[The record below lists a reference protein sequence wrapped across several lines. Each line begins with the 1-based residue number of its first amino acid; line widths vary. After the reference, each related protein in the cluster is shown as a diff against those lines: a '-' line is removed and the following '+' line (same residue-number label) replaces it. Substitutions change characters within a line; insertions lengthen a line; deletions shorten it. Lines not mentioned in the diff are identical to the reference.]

1 MKKFLKAVGRIDEE
15 LLERYDNIEKSLIP
29 KRKRTHVLKTAV
41 IAACFCVIF
50 GSIFAVLRFTGETEL
65 PFYSDITSEN
75 EGFESSKAEN
85 QSKPDNESSGT
96 VSAVVSNPEQS
107 DVSDNVSNSE
117 NSNVEVSDNESSN
130 SDVSDGES
138 SIPDISGGET
148 SNGETSVPTPP
159 SELNHTM
166 SDEPLWMNPAVA
178 ANGNSYGAQ
187 QAEPSPPYVLFGM
200 GMTAVGKVQQ
210 ILPDTYARL
219 DSLSAEPRYRVIVM
233 EITESVYGKNL
244 PSEIYLTVPTYLDV
258 NVLLNYDEILFA
270 FKQKGFENYV
280 LANETQKRAEAFSMM
295 FETIP
300 GYPEFCFVPF
310 TDGVLDISLWREKG
324 WKNGFY
330 KEEYMLKFFDDRDNF
345 LVMIGDTLEQAKEA
359 VLGYVAEM
367 RYPPLNRVL
376 YSEIF
381 AYDEAKEVLAH
392 CKPFENGIYSQEAY
406 VQNKAA
412 IFFVRHIY
420 GFATNEMIRISEKD
434 GDVTY
439 YGEAFTEEE
448 IAKLPNIADF
458 FENTNL
464 DSLSPMHTDIPNGF
478 ETSKPMLSGKYIK
491 HGGKI
496 YSVAR
501 VAWRMTGELNNESGC
516 YLDDS
521 YFIIS
526 EDGSATLI
534 EREELRTL
542 TGDDTFITNFTYNE
556 FLPTVYE

>member
-1 MKKFLKAVGRIDEE
+1 MKKFLNAVGQIDEE
-15 LLERYDNIEKSLIP
+15 LLDRYEKIEKMHLPQKKNRRI
-29 KRKRTHVLKTAV
+29 LKTVA
-41 IAACFCVIF
+41 IAACFCIII
-50 GSIFAVLRFTGETEL
+50 SSLIAVLSFGGNTDI
-65 PFYSDITSEN
+65 PHYSNITSV
-75 EGFESSKAEN
+75 FESFEG
-85 QSKPDNESSGT
+85 DNPSSRM
-96 VSAVVSNPEQS
+96 P
-107 DVSDNVSNSE
+107 
-117 NSNVEVSDNESSN
+117 NESSN
-130 SDVSDGES
+130 VISEAVSDPEQSETSNTTSQGGNTSQSVES
-138 SIPDISGGET
+138 SLPDESSHGDVSGGET
-148 SNGETSVPTPP
+148 SVPIPP

-166 SDEPLWMNPAVA
+166 SNEPLWLNPVLA
-178 ANGNSYGAQ
+178 GATQ
-187 QAEPSPPYVLFGM
+187 GGSGLTEEQAPPYVLFGM

-219 DSLSAEPRYRVIVM
+219 GASTAELRYRVIVM

-280 LANETQKRAEAFSMM
+280 LANETQKRAEAFSIM

-300 GYPEFCFVPF
+300 GYHEFCFVPF

-324 WKNGFY
+324 WKNRFY
-330 KEEYMLKFFDDRDNF
+330 KEKYLLEFFDDRDNF
-345 LVMIGDTLEQAKEA
+345 LVMSGDTLEQAKKN
-359 VLGYVAEM
+359 VLNYLSDM
-367 RYPPLNRVL
+367 YHTPLDRVL

-381 AYDEAKEVLAH
+381 AYDEAKEVLSH

-406 VQNKAA
+406 VQNRAA

-439 YGEAFTEEE
+439 YGEAFTEVE
-448 IAKLPNIADF
+448 IAMLPNIADF

-501 VAWRMTGELNNESGC
+501 VAWRMTGELNNESGY

-534 EREELRTL
+534 EREELRNL

>member
-1 MKKFLKAVGRIDEE
+1 MKKFLNAVGQIDDE
-15 LLERYDNIEKSLIP
+15 LLDRYEKIEKMHLPQKKNRRI
-29 KRKRTHVLKTAV
+29 LKTVA
-41 IAACFCVIF
+41 IAACFCIII
-50 GSIFAVLRFTGETEL
+50 GSLIAVLSFGGNTDI
-65 PFYSDITSEN
+65 PHYSNITSV
-75 EGFESSKAEN
+75 FESFEG
-85 QSKPDNESSGT
+85 DNPSSRM
-96 VSAVVSNPEQS
+96 P
-107 DVSDNVSNSE
+107 
-117 NSNVEVSDNESSN
+117 NESSN
-130 SDVSDGES
+130 VISEAVSDPEQSETSNTTSQGGNTSQSVES
-138 SIPDISGGET
+138 SLPDESSHGDVSGGET
-148 SNGETSVPTPP
+148 SVPIPP
-159 SELNHTM
+159 TELNHTL
-166 SDEPLWMNPAVA
+166 SNEPLWVNPAIA
-178 ANGNSYGAQ
+178 ANGNSSGAQ
-187 QAEPSPPYVLFGM
+187 QAEPAPPYVLFGM

-219 DSLSAEPRYRVIVM
+219 DALSAEPKYRIIVM

-295 FETIP
+295 FETVP
-300 GYPEFCFVPF
+300 GYHEFCFVPF

-324 WKNGFY
+324 WKNRFY
-330 KEEYMLKFFDDRDNF
+330 KEKYLLEFFDDRDNF
-345 LVMIGDTLEQAKEA
+345 LVMSGDTLEQAKKN
-359 VLGYVAEM
+359 VLNYLSDM
-367 RYPPLNRVL
+367 YHTPLDRVL

-406 VQNKAA
+406 VQNRAA

-439 YGEAFTEEE
+439 YGEAFTEVE
-448 IAKLPNIADF
+448 IAMLPNIADF

-501 VAWRMTGELNNESGC
+501 VAWRMIGELNNESGY

>member
-1 MKKFLKAVGRIDEE
+1 MKKFLNAVGQIDDE
-15 LLERYDNIEKSLIP
+15 LLDRYEKIEKMHLPQKKNRRI
-29 KRKRTHVLKTAV
+29 LKTVA
-41 IAACFCVIF
+41 IAACFCIII
-50 GSIFAVLRFTGETEL
+50 GSLIAVLSFGGNTDI
-65 PFYSDITSEN
+65 PHYSNITSV
-75 EGFESSKAEN
+75 FESFEG
-85 QSKPDNESSGT
+85 DNPSSRM
-96 VSAVVSNPEQS
+96 P
-107 DVSDNVSNSE
+107 
-117 NSNVEVSDNESSN
+117 NESSN
-130 SDVSDGES
+130 VISEAVSDPEQSETSNTTSQGGNTSQSVES
-138 SIPDISGGET
+138 SQPDESSHGDVSGGET
-148 SNGETSVPTPP
+148 SVPIPP
-159 SELNHTM
+159 TELNHTL
-166 SDEPLWMNPAVA
+166 SNEPLWVNPAIA
-178 ANGNSYGAQ
+178 ANGNSSGAQ
-187 QAEPSPPYVLFGM
+187 QAEPAPPYVLFGM

-219 DSLSAEPRYRVIVM
+219 DALSAEPKYRVIVM

-244 PSEIYLTVPTYLDV
+244 PSEIYLTVPSYLDV
-258 NVLLNYDEILFA
+258 NALLNYDQILFA

-295 FETIP
+295 FETVP
-300 GYPEFCFVPF
+300 GYHEFCFVPF

-324 WKNGFY
+324 WKNRFY
-330 KEEYMLKFFDDRDNF
+330 KEKYLLEFFDDRDNF
-345 LVMIGDTLEQAKEA
+345 LVMSGDTLEQAKKN
-359 VLGYVAEM
+359 VLNYLSDM
-367 RYPPLNRVL
+367 YHTPLDRVL

-406 VQNKAA
+406 VQNGSA
-412 IFFVRHIY
+412 IFFERCIY

-448 IAKLPNIADF
+448 IAMLPNIAAF

-464 DSLSPMHTDIPNGF
+464 DSLSPMHTDIPNSF

-501 VAWRMTGELNNESGC
+501 VAWRMTGELNNESGY

>member
-1 MKKFLKAVGRIDEE
+1 MKKFLNAVGQIDDE
-15 LLERYDNIEKSLIP
+15 LLDRYEKIEKMHLPQKKNRRI
-29 KRKRTHVLKTAV
+29 LKTVA
-41 IAACFCVIF
+41 IAACFCIII
-50 GSIFAVLRFTGETEL
+50 GSLIAVLSFGGNTDI
-65 PFYSDITSEN
+65 PHYSNITSV
-75 EGFESSKAEN
+75 FESFEG
-85 QSKPDNESSGT
+85 DNPSSRM
-96 VSAVVSNPEQS
+96 P
-107 DVSDNVSNSE
+107 
-117 NSNVEVSDNESSN
+117 NESSN
-130 SDVSDGES
+130 VISEAVSDPEQSETSNTTSQGGNTSQSVES
-138 SIPDISGGET
+138 SQPDESSHGDVSGGET
-148 SNGETSVPTPP
+148 SVPIPP
-159 SELNHTM
+159 TELNHTL
-166 SDEPLWMNPAVA
+166 SNEPLWVNPAIA
-178 ANGNSYGAQ
+178 ANGNSSGAQ
-187 QAEPSPPYVLFGM
+187 QAEPAPPYVLFGM

-219 DSLSAEPRYRVIVM
+219 GASTAEPRYRVIVM

-244 PSEIYLTVPTYLDV
+244 PSEIYLTVPSYLDV
-258 NVLLNYDEILFA
+258 NALLNYDQILFA

-295 FETIP
+295 FETVP
-300 GYPEFCFVPF
+300 GYHEFCFVPF

-324 WKNGFY
+324 WKNRLY
-330 KEEYMLKFFDDRDNF
+330 KEKYLLEFFDDRDNF
-345 LVMIGDTLEQAKEA
+345 LVMSGDTLEQAKKN
-359 VLGYVAEM
+359 VLNYLSDM
-367 RYPPLNRVL
+367 YHTPLDRVL

-406 VQNKAA
+406 VQNGSA
-412 IFFVRHIY
+412 IFFERCIY

-448 IAKLPNIADF
+448 IAMLPNIAAF

-464 DSLSPMHTDIPNGF
+464 DSLSPMHTDIPNSF

-501 VAWRMTGELNNESGC
+501 VAWRMTGELNNESGY

>member
-1 MKKFLKAVGRIDEE
+1 MKKFLNAVGQIDEE
-15 LLERYDNIEKSLIP
+15 LLDRYEKIENMHLPQKKNRRI
-29 KRKRTHVLKTAV
+29 LKTVA
-41 IAACFCVIF
+41 IAACFCIII
-50 GSIFAVLRFTGETEL
+50 GSLIAVLSFGGNTDI
-65 PFYSDITSEN
+65 PHYSNITSV
-75 EGFESSKAEN
+75 FESFEG
-85 QSKPDNESSGT
+85 DNPSSRM
-96 VSAVVSNPEQS
+96 P
-107 DVSDNVSNSE
+107 
-117 NSNVEVSDNESSN
+117 NESSN
-130 SDVSDGES
+130 VISEAVSDPEQSETSNTTSQGGNTSQSVES
-138 SIPDISGGET
+138 SLPDESSHGDVSGGET
-148 SNGETSVPTPP
+148 SVPIPP
-159 SELNHTM
+159 TELNHTL
-166 SDEPLWMNPAVA
+166 SNEPLWVNPAIA
-178 ANGNSYGAQ
+178 ANGNSSGAQ
-187 QAEPSPPYVLFGM
+187 QVEPPLPYVLFGM

-219 DSLSAEPRYRVIVM
+219 GASTAELRYRVIVM

-295 FETIP
+295 FETVP
-300 GYPEFCFVPF
+300 GYHEFCFVPF

-324 WKNGFY
+324 WKNRFY
-330 KEEYMLKFFDDRDNF
+330 KEKYLLEFFDDRDNF
-345 LVMIGDTLEQAKEA
+345 LVMSGDTLEQAKKN
-359 VLGYVAEM
+359 VLNYLSDM
-367 RYPPLNRVL
+367 YHTPLDRVL

-406 VQNKAA
+406 VQNGSA
-412 IFFVRHIY
+412 IFFERCIY

-434 GDVTY
+434 GNVTY

-448 IAKLPNIADF
+448 IAGLPNIADF
-458 FENTNL
+458 FESTNL
-464 DSLSPMHTDIPNGF
+464 DSHSPMHTDIPNSF

-491 HGGKI
+491 YGGKI

-501 VAWRMTGELNNESGC
+501 VAWRMTGELNNESGY

-521 YFIIS
+521 YFLIS

-534 EREELRTL
+534 DREELRNL
-542 TGDDTFITNFTYNE
+542 TGDDEFITNFTYNE
-556 FLPTVYE
+556 FIPNVYE

>member
-1 MKKFLKAVGRIDEE
+1 MKKFLNAVGQIDEE
-15 LLERYDNIEKSLIP
+15 LLDRYEKMHLPQKKNRRI
-29 KRKRTHVLKTAV
+29 LKTVA
-41 IAACFCVIF
+41 IAACFCIII
-50 GSIFAVLRFTGETEL
+50 SSLIAVLSFGGNTDI
-65 PFYSDITSEN
+65 PHYSNITSV
-75 EGFESSKAEN
+75 FESFEG
-85 QSKPDNESSGT
+85 DNPSSRM
-96 VSAVVSNPEQS
+96 P
-107 DVSDNVSNSE
+107 
-117 NSNVEVSDNESSN
+117 NESSN
-130 SDVSDGES
+130 VISEAVSDPEQSETSNTTSQGGNTSQSVES
-138 SIPDISGGET
+138 SLPDESSHGDVSGGET
-148 SNGETSVPTPP
+148 SVPIPP
-159 SELNHTM
+159 TELNHTL
-166 SDEPLWMNPAVA
+166 SNEPLWVNPAIA
-178 ANGNSYGAQ
+178 ANGNSSGAQ
-187 QAEPSPPYVLFGM
+187 QAEPAPPYVLFGM

-219 DSLSAEPRYRVIVM
+219 DALSAEPRYRVIVM

-295 FETIP
+295 FETVP
-300 GYPEFCFVPF
+300 GYHEFCFVPF

-324 WKNGFY
+324 WKNRFY
-330 KEEYMLKFFDDRDNF
+330 KEKYLLEFFDDRDNF
-345 LVMIGDTLEQAKEA
+345 LVMSGDTLEQAKKS
-359 VLGYVAEM
+359 VHNYLGKMYHT
-367 RYPPLNRVL
+367 PLDRVL

-406 VQNKAA
+406 VQNRAA
-412 IFFVRHIY
+412 IFFERCIY

-439 YGEAFTEEE
+439 YGEAFTEVE
-448 IAKLPNIADF
+448 IAMLPNIADF

-501 VAWRMTGELNNESGC
+501 VAWRMTGELNNESGY